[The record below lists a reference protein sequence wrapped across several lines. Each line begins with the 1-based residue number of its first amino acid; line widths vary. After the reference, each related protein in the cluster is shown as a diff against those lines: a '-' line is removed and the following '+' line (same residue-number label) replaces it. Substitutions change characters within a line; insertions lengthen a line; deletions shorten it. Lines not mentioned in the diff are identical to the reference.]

1 MIGGMSR
8 RVAVGLLEY
17 AHIVLL
23 VGPRRPRRGLA
34 DERDGCVASPSGSVD
49 PSDFGRA
56 GAAVCTA

>member
-23 VGPRRPRRGLA
+23 VWA
-34 DERDGCVASPSGSVD
+34 ATPS
-49 PSDFGRA
+49 
-56 GAAVCTA
+56 